1 MQMVKTLWPEQLFK
15 PVSLNLQLPLPASHH
30 LQKHSRCSTVPQTL
44 VAMLEGF
51 RLMLM
56 LMQPQRMLMV
66 MRLETGTETGLE
78 EMAMAA
84 AVMAEAMVVVAMVVA
99 RVGNGPE

>member
-1 MQMVKTLWPEQLFK
+1 M
-15 PVSLNLQLPLPASHH
+15 
-30 LQKHSRCSTVPQTL
+30 

-51 RLMLM
+51 RRMLM

-78 EMAMAA
+78 EMAMVVVAMVA
-84 AVMAEAMVVVAMVVA
+84 AMVVVAMVAA